1 MKDKEDSSPK
11 GRPPGSEEEVNLK
24 GFWQSHRRPVM
35 AGAAVLFLLLAAGT
49 GVIVK
54 TFLDRESSQKSAS
67 LPNEMAYVDARKVWP
82 AHPDYGRLQQLRA
95 QALSLEMELEDLQ
108 ELPLLT
114 VQPPETD
121 SQPFQDSVW
130 QKNAQTVIGGRVQL
144 ERERKA
150 IEQDYRETTRA
161 EYEAQRAALDDEY
174 LNDILNINL
183 KLDNQQQMHHPWT
196 KQEELEAERAAWEQE
211 AMQLKRERGERQ
223 YQLKLA
229 WDRKV
234 QEYVDSVMAP
244 KLAEWDQKSKAA
256 LEQQKAEAVASEAAA
271 QARNAEL
278 MSRQMALS
286 LQVQQHLEKRQRLS
300 QVKQE
305 LMVLE
310 NHIANDIAGKGA
322 KIAILHHYTIIF
334 SVPMPKLR
342 GIFPGTLG
350 RDFSEDLYGEVTG
363 NLDDVTEE
371 LAAEVRTLD
380 SSTTLG
386 GSQ

>member
-1 MKDKEDSSPK
+1 MKDKEESSLK
-11 GRPPGSEEEVNLK
+11 GGPSGNEEEVSLK
-24 GFWQSHRRPVM
+24 GFWQGNRHQILV
-35 AGAAVLFLLLAAGT
+35 GAAAILLLLTAGT

-54 TFLDRESSQKSAS
+54 TVLDRQEPP
-67 LPNEMAYVDARKVWP
+67 LPVRVTSEVAYADARKVWP

-95 QALSLEMELEDLQ
+95 KALALEMELEDLQ

-121 SQPFQDSVW
+121 SQPFKDSVW

-144 ERERKA
+144 ERERKQ
-150 IEQDYRETTRA
+150 IEEDYREATRA
-161 EYEAQRAALDDEY
+161 DYEAQRAALDDEY

-196 KQEELEAERAAWEQE
+196 KQEELDAERAAWEQE
-211 AMQLKRERGERQ
+211 AWQLKHERGERQ

-229 WDRKV
+229 WDKQV
-234 QEYVDSVMAP
+234 QDYVDSVMAP
-244 KLAEWDQKSKAA
+244 KIAEWDKRSKEA

-286 LQVQQHLEKRQRLS
+286 LQVQQHLEKRQQLV
-300 QVKQE
+300 QAKQE
-305 LMVLE
+305 LTALE
-310 NHIANDIAGKGA
+310 NHIANDIAGRGA
-322 KIAILHHYTIIF
+322 KIAILHHYTMII
-334 SVPMPKLR
+334 SVPMPTLR

-350 RDFSEDLYGEVTG
+350 RDFSQPFYGEVTG
-363 NLDDVTEE
+363 NIDDVTEE
-371 LAAEVRTLD
+371 LAAEVRNIEG
-380 SSTTLG
+380 SSKE
-386 GSQ
+386 